1 MSRASSGA
9 QLELPLSLQ
18 PHSFARLVPLWLR
31 DLGVQ
36 NYAASSL
43 TTWASAMGRF
53 VAWCAE
59 RGVTQA
65 SEITRSVM
73 ETYQRHV
80 ACVRSG
86 QSRTPHQ
93 RSRRGVVST
102 PRDHTLTTGCQ
113 RARLQAVRR
122 FFVWAVKR
130 GYVSANPAGDLDYPR
145 LTRRLPEV
153 LSDDEVAAVLG
164 GCDLTTPEGI
174 RDRAFLEVLYSTG
187 LRRSEAAALALYD
200 LDHERGIVRVR
211 HGKGGKDRYV
221 PIGKRALAWVVRYT
235 SEVRPQWCQ
244 SVTHEML
251 FLRSTGEPITD
262 GLMGGRVHR
271 LLAAAGVTKRG
282 ACHLFRHTF
291 ATGLLENGCDI
302 RLIGA
307 MLGHSNLSAT
317 AVYTHVGVGMLV
329 QAHAAF
335 HPGEQATDHMDAT
348 TSSETD
354 PPA

>member
-1 MSRASSGA
+1 MSRASSDA
-9 QLELPLSLQ
+9 PLNPPPQ
-18 PHSFARLVPLWLR
+18 SFARLVPLWLR

-36 NYAASSL
+36 HYAAASL
-43 TTWASAMGRF
+43 RTWASAMGQF
-53 VAWCAE
+53 VAWCDE

-65 SEITRSVM
+65 NEITRSVM
-73 ETYQRHV
+73 ESYQRHL

-86 QSRTPHQ
+86 QSRAPHQ
-93 RSRRGVVST
+93 RSGRGVVST
-102 PRDHTLTTGCQ
+102 PRDQTLTTGCQ

-130 GYVSANPAGDLDYPR
+130 GYVPANPAGDLDYPR
-145 LTRRLPEV
+145 LTRRLPDV

-164 GCDLTTPEGI
+164 GCDLSTPEGV

-200 LDHERGIVRVR
+200 LDHGRGIVRVR

-221 PIGKRALAWVVRYT
+221 PIGKRALAWVVRYAH
-235 SEVRPQWCQ
+235 EIRPQWCA
-244 SVTHEML
+244 SVTQETL
-251 FLRSTGEPITD
+251 FLRPTGEPITD
-262 GLMGGRVHR
+262 SLMGGRVHR

-335 HPGEQATDHMDAT
+335 HPSNQAAT
-348 TSSETD
+348 HAEDIPTAEPDSSG
-354 PPA
+354 